1 MMLIPSPRSGALGQK
16 FIDIQQERSS
26 AILHI
31 LDAGWK
37 TVSESPKVHA
47 GVGEVEITEHL
58 RSGMRAALSA
68 RVSPW
73 CKKMTV
79 LPGTESRS
87 GPDVPKPD
95 GRTDIPVFFQDIREE
110 YDEHDPH
117 AIIECKR
124 VAGDDAKLCRLY
136 TINGVDRFK
145 SGKYGSHH
153 AVGFMA
159 GYLTSGNTR
168 AAVAGIN
175 LYLTRKGR
183 RSEHLMGCNIR
194 SAPWARTS
202 HHRRPNSGNLFIL
215 HHAFFGLRPAR
226 P

>member
-1 MMLIPSPRSGALGQK
+1 MMLIPLPRSGALGQQ
-16 FIDIQQERSS
+16 FIDIREERSS

-31 LDAGWK
+31 LDAGWEM
-37 TVSESPKVHA
+37 VSESPEVHA
-47 GVGEVEITEHL
+47 GVDEVKITGHL
-58 RSGMRAALSA
+58 RSGMRMALSA
-68 RVSPW
+68 KVSPW

-87 GPDVPKPD
+87 STDLSKPD
-95 GRTDIPVFFQDIREE
+95 GLTDIPIFFQDIREE

-136 TINGVDRFK
+136 TTNGVDRFK

-153 AVGFMA
+153 TVGFMA
-159 GYLTSGNTR
+159 GYLTSGTTS
-168 AAVAGIN
+168 AAVTGIN
-175 LYLTRKGR
+175 AYLTRKGR
-183 RSEHLMGCNIR
+183 CSEHLMGCNIH
-194 SAPWARTS
+194 SVPWARTS

-215 HHAFFGLRPAR
+215 HHAFFGLQPAL

>member
-1 MMLIPSPRSGALGQK
+1 MMLIPLPGSGAVGQR
-16 FIDIQQERSS
+16 FIDIHEERSS

-31 LDAGWK
+31 LNAGWK
-37 TVSESPKVHA
+37 TVSESRQVHA
-47 GVGEVEITEHL
+47 GVGEVEITEQL
-58 RSGMRAALSA
+58 RSGMRVALSA
-68 RVSPW
+68 RGSPW

-79 LPGTESRS
+79 LAGTESRS
-87 GPDVPKPD
+87 SPDVPKPD
-95 GRTDIPVFFQDIREE
+95 GRTDIPIFFQDIREE

-124 VAGDDAKLCRLY
+124 VAGNDAKLCRLY
-136 TINGVDRFK
+136 TTNGVDRFK

-168 AAVAGIN
+168 AAVTGIN
-175 LYLTRKGR
+175 SYLTRKGR
-183 RSEHLMGCNIR
+183 CSEQLMGCTIR

-202 HHRRPNSGNLFIL
+202 HHRRPNSNNLFIL
-215 HHAFFGLRPAR
+215 HHAFFGLRPVR

>member
-1 MMLIPSPRSGALGQK
+1 MMLIPLPRSGALGQR
-16 FIDIQQERSS
+16 FIDIRDERSS

-31 LDAGWK
+31 LDAGWEMA
-37 TVSESPKVHA
+37 SESPEVHA
-47 GVGEVEITEHL
+47 GVDEVKITEHL
-58 RSGMRAALSA
+58 RSGMRVALSA

-87 GPDVPKPD
+87 SPDVPKPD
-95 GRTDIPVFFQDIREE
+95 GLTDIPIFFQDIREE

-117 AIIECKR
+117 AIVECKR

-136 TINGVDRFK
+136 STNGIDRFK

-159 GYLTSGNTR
+159 GYLTSGTTS
-168 AAVAGIN
+168 AAVTGIN
-175 LYLTRKGR
+175 SFLTRKGR
-183 RSEHLMGCNIR
+183 SSEHLMGCNIR
-194 SAPWARTS
+194 SAPQARTS
-202 HHRRPNSGNLFIL
+202 HHRRPNSHNVFIL
-215 HHAFFGLRPAR
+215 HHTFFGLRPAR